1 MRCLD
6 LLGKV
11 SCSCASVSILL
22 PADVMSLLQAG
33 FIKGAGGLCPLN
45 CPGIEN
51 INLTS
56 IIAGHFDYISKMEE
70 ILELVAIQSS
80 R

>member
-1 MRCLD
+1 MTVPSHHALAALVGC
-6 LLGKV
+6 
-11 SCSCASVSILL
+11 
-22 PADVMSLLQAG
+22 AG

-45 CPGIEN
+45 CLGIEN

-70 ILELVAIQSS
+70 ILELVAIRSS
-80 R
+80 L

>member
-1 MRCLD
+1 MVKD
-6 LLGKV
+6 QK
-11 SCSCASVSILL
+11 SCSKHVDGI
-22 PADVMSLLQAG
+22 PFPSLTLQSALVECAG
-33 FIKGAGGLCPLN
+33 FIKGAGGLCPMN

-70 ILELVAIQSS
+70 ILELVAIQFSP
-80 R
+80 

>member
-1 MRCLD
+1 MSVRC
-6 LLGKV
+6 
-11 SCSCASVSILL
+11 
-22 PADVMSLLQAG
+22 AG

-45 CPGIEN
+45 CMGIEN

-56 IIAGHFDYISKMEE
+56 IIAGHFDYIAKMEE